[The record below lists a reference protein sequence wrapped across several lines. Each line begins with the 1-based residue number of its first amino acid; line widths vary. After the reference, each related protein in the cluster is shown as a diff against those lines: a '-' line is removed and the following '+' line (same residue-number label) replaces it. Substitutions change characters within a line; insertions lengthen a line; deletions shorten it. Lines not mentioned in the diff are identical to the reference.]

1 MKEKK
6 SASRPAPSNSSKR
19 PKDEEQEAAQKLAR
33 PPKDRREIVIGPTT
47 ESIGPD
53 ISIE

>member
-6 SASRPAPSNSSKR
+6 PLRPASAAPQ
-19 PKDEEQEAAQKLAR
+19 PKSARQEEQEAARKLAR
-33 PPKDRREIVIGPTT
+33 PPKDRREIIIGPTT

>member
-6 SASRPAPSNSSKR
+6 SAPRSAPPAAKTDKR
-19 PKDEEQEAAQKLAR
+19 EEQEAAQKLAR